1 MASSLELYK
10 CKSLDNLKVCS
21 RRNISGKCSR
31 LSLSSSC
38 WLPVPSL
45 LQDLDIG
52 DRYSPA
58 SHVSDLAAR
67 TLSVPTE
74 LPQEDS
80 SQGLEQSNNLIIFN
94 NSADLRR
101 DKDQMCSDHLE
112 LSVKYLD
119 ERNCYFWIVAK
130 KIVDLE

>member
-1 MASSLELYK
+1 MGRQDMASSPGLYK
-10 CKSLDNLKVCS
+10 CKSLDLKVCR

-52 DRYSPA
+52 DRYLPA
-58 SHVSDLAAR
+58 SLVSDLAAR
-67 TLSVPTE
+67 TLSVPME

-80 SQGLEQSNNLIIFN
+80 SQGLEQSNNRVIFN
-94 NSADLRR
+94 NSADLERY
-101 DKDQMCSDHLE
+101 KDQMCSDHLE

-119 ERNCYFWIVAK
+119 
-130 KIVDLE
+130 KI

>member
-1 MASSLELYK
+1 M
-10 CKSLDNLKVCS
+10 
-21 RRNISGKCSR
+21 
-31 LSLSSSC
+31 SLSSSC
-38 WLPVPSL
+38 SLPLPSL

-67 TLSVPTE
+67 TLSVPTD
-74 LPQEDS
+74 LQQEDS

-94 NSADLRR
+94 NSADLER

-112 LSVKYLD
+112 LLVKYLD
-119 ERNCYFWIVAK
+119 KRKFSFSDCLKE
-130 KIVDLE
+130 IVDFE